1 MPDVHALPKAEL
13 HIHVEGSLEPEL
25 VFSLARRNGV
35 QLPWASVEQ
44 LQAEKEFTDL
54 QSFLDLYYSCMSVL
68 RTVRDFR
75 DLAHDY
81 FRRAYAQGVHHAE
94 LFFDPQA
101 HTTRGVLVDDVID
114 GLLEGIADAEEEL
127 GVSGGLILCI
137 LRDRPVEEA
146 LDTLESVRHRA
157 DELIGI
163 GLDSA
168 ELGHPPALFAEVY
181 ERAAAMGLHLVAHA
195 GEEGPADYV
204 RQALDVLHVERIDHG
219 VRSMDDP
226 QLVKRLAEE
235 RIPLTVC
242 PLSNKR
248 LRVTPDLAEHPLK
261 RMLDAGIVATVN
273 SDDPAYFGGYA
284 GDNFAAIRDA
294 LALTTPQL
302 RLLAENSVLASFAGQ
317 RRKSALLAQIAAW
330 GR

>member
-168 ELGHPPALFAEVY
+168 ELGHPPRCSPRSTSGPRRWDCTSSRTP
-181 ERAAAMGLHLVAHA
+181 ERKARRTTSA
-195 GEEGPADYV
+195 
-204 RQALDVLHVERIDHG
+204 
-219 VRSMDDP
+219 
-226 QLVKRLAEE
+226 RLW
-235 RIPLTVC
+235 TSC
-242 PLSNKR
+242 TSS
-248 LRVTPDLAEHPLK
+248 
-261 RMLDAGIVATVN
+261 G
-273 SDDPAYFGGYA
+273 S
-284 GDNFAAIRDA
+284 
-294 LALTTPQL
+294 TT
-302 RLLAENSVLASFAGQ
+302 AC
-317 RRKSALLAQIAAW
+317 AAW
-330 GR
+330 TIRSS